1 MGPYDAQ
8 FLDLR
13 KNPELMKSI
22 SEFAERFILLHDRS
36 PYTSEIAEALGVA
49 KSTVYRYLVEMD
61 ERGMLQ
67 YYTRAQVAQML
78 KNYMSN
84 T

>member
-49 KSTVYRYLVEMD
+49 RVQSIDTWSRWMNVECFNIIPA
-61 ERGMLQ
+61 R
-67 YYTRAQVAQML
+67 RWRRC
-78 KNYMSN
+78 
-84 T
+84 